1 MTTDLRDWYLS
12 TLGIVQYLPREADTG
27 ELPFHVELTAE
38 SPAVQAPPIVAI
50 DQIVELLKPSEE
62 KSAAEIPKTIRPL
75 EEGAPLGVEQL
86 APCRLACWQPC
97 DDLLV
102 LNAYKP
108 DSVPSPD
115 ESALLVNLLR
125 AIGRGGDGSL
135 SPEFIDWRI
144 SRGELSDLAA
154 AKTMLSVFVD
164 VRIRKRGVL
173 WVLLMGELP
182 AALLLP
188 SQQDYPGAIDAVVEL
203 AGGARAI
210 VTPSL
215 QEMLKVQI
223 SKRDTWR
230 TIQHACLVLPQ

>member
-1 MTTDLRDWYLS
+1 MTPDLRDWYLS
-12 TLGIVQYLPREADTG
+12 TLGIVQYRSREADAV

-38 SPAVQAPPIVAI
+38 PPVVAAPAAGAV
-50 DQIVELLKPSEE
+50 DQIVELLQPRQGQPAVEPAK
-62 KSAAEIPKTIRPL
+62 AEQPL
-75 EEGAPLGVEQL
+75 KENDYQAGEQL
-86 APCRLACWQPC
+86 APFRLACWQPS

-102 LNAYKP
+102 LNAF
-108 DSVPSPD
+108 SPGLQPRAD

-125 AIGRGGDGSL
+125 TIERCGEGSL
-135 SPEFIDWRI
+135 SPEFIDWPLSHGGI
-144 SRGELSDLAA
+144 SDLDA

-182 AALLLP
+182 TSLLLP
-188 SQQDYPGAIDAVVEL
+188 SQQVHSDVIGLVEEL
-203 AGGARAI
+203 AGGASAI

-215 QEMLKVQI
+215 QEMMTDHI

-230 TIQHACLVLPQ
+230 AIQHLGQPQ